1 MKFKSNGVVTGALEA
16 NMSNALS
23 YLGAQADS
31 LKQLGQ
37 HLDRMSELVTSMGDS
52 TKTTT
57 D

>member
-1 MKFKSNGVVTGALEA
+1 
-16 NMSNALS
+16 MSNALS